1 MEDYS
6 YYSYLIA
13 AIAYT
18 LLFLLALAGVKTN
31 PFAKTFLIPTGISIL
46 WSGYVAFTLQNE
58 DFYIADTLVFETL
71 RNIAW
76 FYFLASLI
84 AKQNFDGSFVKF
96 LSSSYSNY
104 LIIFFIALI
113 LSIESS
119 IYLQDSLRSLLGR
132 DIRLIAH
139 VIFAVTGL
147 MLVENLFR
155 NADIGNRWAI
165 KFLCLGT
172 GAIFTFDFIVYSK
185 SLLFSNLDSQ
195 LWDSRGLLN
204 ALIIPLLA
212 ISINRL
218 EEKQKD
224 ISLSRQVVFH
234 TTILTSTGLYLLVM
248 SLAGYY
254 IRDYGGSWGEIAQTF
269 FIILA
274 LMLLVILFASGKIR
288 ALAKVY
294 FSKHFFHYHY
304 DYREEWIKLS
314 RAIAEYDTINE
325 LSYFIIKTLA
335 DLVDS
340 SGGAIWIK
348 NQQGQYQ
355 LSDEYHLGFEPELV
369 FDINEPFIQFLEQM
383 QWVIDFVEYNNTPE
397 IYAELNLHLW
407 DKKQYNV
414 WLIIPLFKKNEMVAF
429 VVLTKARVPRQLNWE
444 DHDLLKTVGLQ
455 LANALALNQASDEL
469 SRARQFEAFN
479 RLSAFIVHD
488 LKNLVAQTS
497 LIVKNAE
504 KHKHN
509 PEFIDDSIETL
520 RNVSQKMQQLV
531 SQLKKGEIKT
541 IPSTHIDLVKIIT
554 DVAKQQ
560 AANKP
565 PLTLSTKLKS
575 CWIQA
580 EADKMTA
587 VLGHLVQN
595 AQEAT
600 CDNGFVKLQLDQN
613 KEQAIIDIIDNGH
626 GMDKKFIS
634 ERLFKPFDTTKGNAG
649 MGIGVYEARDY
660 ILKQSGQIDVKSI
673 PGEGTTFTIKL
684 PITENNPHHHG
695 ETIEQSKNPT
705 SY

>member
-1 MEDYS
+1 MDNYS

-46 WSGYVAFTLQNE
+46 WSGYVAFTLQND
-58 DFYIADTLVFETL
+58 DFYIADTLAYETL

-76 FYFLASLI
+76 FYFLATLI
-84 AKQNFDGSFVKF
+84 AKQNFDGNFVKF
-96 LSSSYSNY
+96 LNSSLSNY
-104 LIIFFIALI
+104 LIIFFIFLVFG
-113 LSIESS
+113 IERSVF
-119 IYLQDSLRSLLGR
+119 LQDSLRSLLSR

-139 VIFAVTGL
+139 VIFAVIGL

-204 ALIIPLLA
+204 ALVIPLLA

-218 EEKQKD
+218 EEKQKE

-234 TTILTSTGLYLLVM
+234 TTILTGTGLYLLVM

-274 LMLLVILFASGKIR
+274 LILLVILFASGKIR

-314 RAIAEYDTINE
+314 RATAEFESINE

-348 NQQGQYQ
+348 NQQDQYQ
-355 LSDEYHLGFEPELV
+355 LSDEYHLGFEPEQT
-369 FDINEPFIQFLEQM
+369 FNINEPFIQFLIQR
-383 QWVIDFVEYNNTPE
+383 QWVIDFIEYHNTPE
-397 IYAELNLHLW
+397 IYDDLNLNLW
-407 DKKQYNV
+407 DIKQYNV

-455 LANALALNQASDEL
+455 LANALALSQASDEL
-469 SRARQFEAFN
+469 SRVRQFEAFN

-520 RNVSQKMQQLV
+520 RNVSEKMQQLV

-541 IPSTHIDLVKIIT
+541 SSATHIDLVKIT
-554 DVAKQQ
+554 ADVAKQQ

-565 PLTLSTKLKS
+565 SPSISTKLKS

-587 VLGHLVQN
+587 VLSHLVQN

-600 CDNGFVKLQLDQN
+600 NDSGYVKLQLDQTE
-613 KEQAIIDIIDNGH
+613 EQAIINIIDNGH

-660 ILKQSGQIDVKSI
+660 VLKLSGQIDVNSQ

-684 PITENNPHHHG
+684 PIAN
-695 ETIEQSKNPT
+695 K
-705 SY
+705 

>member
-1 MEDYS
+1 MEEYN

-18 LLFLLALAGVKTN
+18 LLFFLALAGIKSN
-31 PFAKTFLIPTGISIL
+31 PFAKIFLIPTSISIL

-58 DFYIADTLVFETL
+58 DFYIADTLAFETL

-84 AKQNFDGSFVKF
+84 TKQNFDGHFFRF
-96 LSSSYSNY
+96 LNSSYSNY
-104 LIIFFIALI
+104 LIIFFIVLI
-113 LSIESS
+113 FSIESS
-119 IYLQDSLRSLLGR
+119 PHLQDSLRSLLGR
-132 DIRLIAH
+132 DIRLVAH
-139 VIFAVTGL
+139 VIFAVIGL
-147 MLVENLFR
+147 MLVENLYR

-172 GAIFTFDFIVYSK
+172 GAIFIFDFIVYSK

-224 ISLSRQVVFH
+224 ISLSRQVIFH
-234 TTILTSTGLYLLVM
+234 TTILTGTGMYLLVM

-254 IRDYGGSWGEIAQTF
+254 IRDYGGSWGGIAQIF

-274 LMLLVILFASGKIR
+274 LMLLIILFASGKIR

-314 RAIAEYDTINE
+314 RAIAEFESISE
-325 LSYFIIKTLA
+325 LSYFITKTLA

-348 NQQGQYQ
+348 YQHGQYQ
-355 LSDEYHLGFEPELV
+355 LSDDYHLGFDPESA
-369 FDINEPFIQFLEQM
+369 FNETEPFIQFLLQR
-383 QWVIDFVEYNNTPE
+383 QWVIDFVEYNNAPE
-397 IYAELNLHLW
+397 VYDNLDLNIW
-407 DKKQYNV
+407 DKKNHSV
-414 WLIIPLFKKNEMVAF
+414 WLIIPLFKKTEMVAF
-429 VVLTKARVPRQLNWE
+429 VVLTKARVTRQLNWE

-469 SRARQFEAFN
+469 SRVRQFEAFN

-541 IPSTHIDLVKIIT
+541 NPSSYIDLIKVAA

-560 AANKP
+560 AASKP
-565 PLTLSTKLKS
+565 PLTIVTSLKS
-575 CWIQA
+575 CRVKG

-600 CDNGFVKLQLDQN
+600 NDNGHVKLQLDQN
-613 KEQAIIDIIDNGH
+613 GEQAIIKVIDNGH
-626 GMDKKFIS
+626 GMDKKFIA

-660 ILKQSGQIDVKSI
+660 ILKQSGQINVTSI

-684 PITENNPHHHG
+684 PIAE
-695 ETIEQSKNPT
+695 K
-705 SY
+705 

>member
-1 MEDYS
+1 MEEYN

-18 LLFLLALAGVKTN
+18 LLFFLALASIKSN
-31 PFAKTFLIPTGISIL
+31 PFAKIFLIPTSISVL

-58 DFYIADTLVFETL
+58 DFYIADTLAFETL

-84 AKQNFDGSFVKF
+84 TKQNFDGHFFRF
-96 LSSSYSNY
+96 LNSSYSNY
-104 LIIFFIALI
+104 LIIFFIVLI
-113 LSIESS
+113 FSIESS
-119 IYLQDSLRSLLGR
+119 PHLQDSLRSLLGR
-132 DIRLIAH
+132 DIRLVAH
-139 VIFAVTGL
+139 VIFAVIGL
-147 MLVENLFR
+147 MLVENLYR

-172 GAIFTFDFIVYSK
+172 GAIFIFDFIVYSK

-224 ISLSRQVVFH
+224 ISLSRQVIFH
-234 TTILTSTGLYLLVM
+234 TTILTGTGMYLLVM

-254 IRDYGGSWGEIAQTF
+254 IRDYGGSWGGIAQIF

-274 LMLLVILFASGKIR
+274 LMLLIILFASGKIR

-314 RAIAEYDTINE
+314 RAIAEFESISE
-325 LSYFIIKTLA
+325 LSYFITKTLA

-348 NQQGQYQ
+348 YQHGQYQ
-355 LSDEYHLGFEPELV
+355 LSDDYHLGFDPESA
-369 FDINEPFIQFLEQM
+369 FNETEPFIQFLLQR
-383 QWVIDFVEYNNTPE
+383 QWVIDFVEYNNAPE
-397 IYAELNLHLW
+397 VYDNLDLNIW
-407 DKKQYNV
+407 DKKNHSV
-414 WLIIPLFKKNEMVAF
+414 WLIIPLFKKTEMVAF
-429 VVLTKARVPRQLNWE
+429 VVLTKARVTRQLNWE

-469 SRARQFEAFN
+469 SRVRQFEAFN

-541 IPSTHIDLVKIIT
+541 NPSSYIDLIKVAA

-560 AANKP
+560 AASKP
-565 PLTLSTKLKS
+565 PLTIVTSLKS
-575 CWIQA
+575 CRVKG

-600 CDNGFVKLQLDQN
+600 NDNGHVKLQLDQN
-613 KEQAIIDIIDNGH
+613 GEQAIIKVIDNGH
-626 GMDKKFIS
+626 GMDKKFIA

-660 ILKQSGQIDVKSI
+660 ILKQSGQINVTSI

-684 PITENNPHHHG
+684 PIAE
-695 ETIEQSKNPT
+695 K
-705 SY
+705 